1 MHLFL
6 TILVTVLLYAAGTV
20 FYLNYAKKK
29 EPVSVS
35 EAVSAGKES
44 SASEE
49 KPSDPSSDSAVPG
62 ESSAEVDTPSAP
74 EDDVI
79 SVPEDDKPSEKN
91 AEENAKETIP
101 AAPSD
106 NSKTGR
112 NSLLYL
118 GIMAVL
124 TIGLAVWLNLY
135 YKDNLLLTNLK
146 AVTLIA
152 ILAVAALTD
161 FRKHLIP
168 NELIIAG
175 VGLRLV
181 YAILEFILMKMD
193 YIQILKGDLFSLVLP
208 LALLLLG
215 VFVIKNGVGMGDVK
229 LLAVIGIFAGISG
242 AIPSLFFALVIAFF
256 LSIVLMIMKK
266 KGRKDTIAFAPS
278 LLAGTF
284 VAIVLTGF

>member
-6 TILVTVLLYAAGTV
+6 TVLITVLLYAAGTV
-20 FYLNYAKKK
+20 FYLKYIKKK
-29 EPVSVS
+29 QT
-35 EAVSAGKES
+35 VSAGEAAGSK
-44 SASEE
+44 ASEADESVSDTEE
-49 KPSDPSSDSAVPG
+49 KASDTDETASDTNEKDSP
-62 ESSAEVDTPSAP
+62 EPDIP
-74 EDDVI
+74 EDTEGTDTAAAAATVKF
-79 SVPEDDKPSEKN
+79 PEDSTK
-91 AEENAKETIP
+91 
-101 AAPSD
+101 AA
-106 NSKTGR
+106 R

-118 GIMAVL
+118 GIMAAL

-135 YKDNLLLTNLK
+135 YKDNMLLTNLK

-168 NELIIAG
+168 NELVIAG
-175 VGLRLV
+175 LGLRLV
-181 YAILEFILMKMD
+181 YAILEFIVLKMD
-193 YIQILKGDLFSLVLP
+193 YIQILKGDLFSLILP

-215 VFVIKNGVGMGDVK
+215 VFVVKNGVGMGDVK

-256 LSIVLMIMKK
+256 LSVVLMIMKK

-284 VAIVLTGF
+284 VAIVLTGL